1 MNKRFLS
8 LAFMALVVGFSACK
22 PKFQKLPSGILYMP
36 VKKGNGKR
44 VAKEGDII
52 SMNLL
57 VKIRDSVVLDN
68 FKMNDGQPIET
79 MCNKVGFHGD
89 PMEAFMMMREGDSA
103 VIKTPADSLY
113 RGGMPP
119 FAKKGDTVT
128 FCVRMLKVQT
138 QADYQANLQKAAKEQ
153 ESKDDKTI
161 KDYLSKNNLQ
171 AQKTQ
176 GGLYYVITQ
185 PGTGESAKA
194 GKEVTMKYT
203 GRLLDGTTFD
213 SNVDPKFDHVQPFS
227 FVLGRGR
234 VIKGWDEGIAL
245 LNKGAK
251 AIFVVPS
258 GLAYGQQSLPGN
270 EKNPKGIPAN
280 STLVFDVELV
290 DIKDAKEEPEAQM
303 PQMES
308 VPH

>member
-8 LAFMALVVGFSACK
+8 LAFLAMVVSFTACK
-22 PKFQKLPSGILYMP
+22 PKFQKLPSGLLYMQ

-52 SMNLL
+52 SMNLI

-68 FKMNDGQPIET
+68 FKMNEGKPIET

-89 PMEAFMMMREGDSA
+89 PMEAFMMMGEGDSA
-103 VIKTPADSLY
+103 IIKTPADSLY

-128 FCVRMLKVQT
+128 FCVGMLKVQS
-138 QADYQANLQKAAKEQ
+138 QADYQKNLEKEMKAQ
-153 ESKDDKTI
+153 ESKDETAI
-161 KDYLSKNNLQ
+161 QNYLKKNNLQ
-171 AQKTQ
+171 AQKSS

-185 PGTGESAKA
+185 PGSGENAKA
-194 GKEVTMKYT
+194 GKEVSMKYT
-203 GRLLDGTTFD
+203 GRLIDGTTFD
-213 SNVDPKFDHVQPFS
+213 SNVDPKFEHTQPFS
-227 FVLGRGR
+227 FVLGGHQ
-234 VIKGWDEGIAL
+234 VIRGWDEGITL

-251 AIFVVPS
+251 AIFIIPS
-258 GLAYGQQSLPGN
+258 GMAYGQQSLPGN

-280 STLVFDVELV
+280 SPLVFDVELI
-290 DIKDAKEEPEAQM
+290 DIKEPKAQPESNM
-303 PQMES
+303 PSMES
-308 VPH
+308 APH